1 MQQQSMEEEQLLHL
15 QFDYLIIV
23 IKASWNVCTIDLTR
37 EAESSRGH
45 VATPRCPARSA
56 PRGARSSGGGAGHAR
71 GPRTLRRGEP
81 GPGHHV
87 ADAGLPAGCSAARG
101 NTGRGEACS
110 REGEGACHR
119 DT

>member
-1 MQQQSMEEEQLLHL
+1 MEEEQLLHL
-15 QFDYLIIV
+15 QFNHY
-23 IKASWNVCTIDLTR
+23 SMECTIDLTR

-87 ADAGLPAGCSAARG
+87 GDAGLPAGCSAARAY
-101 NTGRGEACS
+101 GRAPS
-110 REGEGACHR
+110 AAMARFW
-119 DT
+119 